1 MQSFIE
7 KYRYHIVS
15 IMSFTI
21 VALFH
26 FFFIGPITMLGI
38 AIFTNVDFNRS
49 LVDSYVSLVKL
60 NVKFTALAIN
70 IIAWLYSI
78 FVMMRIFYRR
88 FI

>member
-1 MQSFIE
+1 
-7 KYRYHIVS
+7 
-15 IMSFTI
+15 
-21 VALFH
+21 
-26 FFFIGPITMLGI
+26 MLGI